1 MALVGTREPLVF
13 GHCEIVKSHWQ
24 LHSTAM
30 SLHRTHIYD
39 GSFQSSGARQQSN
52 NLCRNDFCLAD
63 DLNSPHSSEDNFDHV
78 TMCIQVHG
86 TLSPF

>member
-1 MALVGTREPLVF
+1 MVLVGTRDLFFF

-39 GSFQSSGARQQSN
+39 DSFQSSGGRQQSN
-52 NLCRNDFCLAD
+52 NLYRNDFCLAD
-63 DLNSPHSSEDNFDHV
+63 DLNSPDSSDDDVLV
-78 TMCIQVHG
+78 TM
-86 TLSPF
+86 

>member
-1 MALVGTREPLVF
+1 MVLVGTRDLFFF

-39 GSFQSSGARQQSN
+39 GSFQNSGVRQQSN

-63 DLNSPHSSEDNFDHV
+63 DFNYPDSSEDNVLV
-78 TMCIQVHG
+78 TM
-86 TLSPF
+86 